1 MELWLVSWR
10 GIGSLAAPRAS
21 DRPLPVSPSLPLAWC
36 AAGASWQTKL
46 NISSTH
52 GSIGA
57 VFEGG
62 HLNRDYGRLLWNYRR
77 LCAAVEKRSGKTT
90 HRQAGLCDCHFT
102 PEV

>member
-62 HLNRDYGRLLWNYRR
+62 AFEPGLRTLVVELQATMRRGRK
-77 LCAAVEKRSGKTT
+77 AQ
-90 HRQAGLCDCHFT
+90 RQNHPPTSWPL
-102 PEV
+102 